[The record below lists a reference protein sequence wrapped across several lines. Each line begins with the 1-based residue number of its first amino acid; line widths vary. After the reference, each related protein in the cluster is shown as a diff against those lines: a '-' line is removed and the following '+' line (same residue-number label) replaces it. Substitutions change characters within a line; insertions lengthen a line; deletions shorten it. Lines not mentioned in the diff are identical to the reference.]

1 MKKHPFNSKKLL
13 VTILTMIVNA
23 IVAALFK
30 DNPDVVIKVLAALDS
45 LIAVYLGSQAM
56 VDKELARNGK

>member
-1 MKKHPFNSKKLL
+1 MKKNPFNSKKLL
-13 VTILTMIVNA
+13 VTVLTMIVNA
-23 IVAALFK
+23 LIAALFK
-30 DNPDVVIKVLAALDS
+30 DNPEVIVKVLAALDA